1 MSRRKLRIIAMEIV
15 YQKELETF
23 SDDYFKDLNLNIEED
38 IFLNELISIGETK
51 EKLIDDINTSL
62 KDWTYDRLGVLE
74 GSILLLSFRE
84 LLEFKDIPIKVTID
98 EWVEITKEYC
108 GEEAKKLINGV
119 LNNFKNKLLGE
130 KVREE

>member
-1 MSRRKLRIIAMEIV
+1 MEIV

-38 IFLNELISIGETK
+38 IFLNELISIGDTK
-51 EKLIDDINTSL
+51 ETLIADINTSL

-74 GSILLLSFRE
+74 RSILLLSFRE

-119 LNNFKNKLLGE
+119 LNNFKNKILGE

>member
-1 MSRRKLRIIAMEIV
+1 MEIV

-38 IFLNELISIGETK
+38 IFLNELISIGDTK
-51 EKLIDDINTSL
+51 ETLIADINTSL

-74 GSILLLSFRE
+74 RSILLLSFRE

>member
-1 MSRRKLRIIAMEIV
+1 MEIV

-38 IFLNELISIGETK
+38 IFLNELISIGDTK
-51 EKLIDDINTSL
+51 ETFIADINTSL

-74 GSILLLSFRE
+74 RSILLLSFRE
-84 LLEFKDIPIKVTID
+84 LLEFMDIPIKVTID

>member
-1 MSRRKLRIIAMEIV
+1 MEIV

-38 IFLNELISIGETK
+38 IFLNELISIGDTK
-51 EKLIDDINTSL
+51 ETLIADINTSL

-74 GSILLLSFRE
+74 MSILLLSFRE

>member
-1 MSRRKLRIIAMEIV
+1 MEIV

>member
-1 MSRRKLRIIAMEIV
+1 MEIV

-38 IFLNELISIGETK
+38 IFLNELISIGDTK
-51 EKLIDDINTSL
+51 ETFIADINTSL

-74 GSILLLSFRE
+74 RSILLLSFRE